1 MLVLRMRKI
10 FVLAITSALATLP
23 VLADDKTAS
32 TKSDTTTHSSSAV
45 NDAFAAADKLVEQEK
60 YDQAIT
66 AYKEAL
72 ANSPQNASGHQK
84 LAEVYLHQGN
94 AAAAENEDKEAI
106 KLDSKNA
113 DAYQHLGLIAGM
125 QKNFAAAINYEKTAV
140 SLNPKDTDAYAV
152 LGKAYSSKGN
162 YPEAIAALHKAIEL
176 DPSDFDSHLTLGAVY
191 GRTSQYQ
198 ESVKVYKQAVALNP
212 KSWMAHMG
220 LGQAYEHLGDAPN
233 QIAELKLAVQLGDQD
248 ASAHGH
254 LGSALSKSGD
264 IQGALAE
271 GVIANQLRFGSYW
284 PAALNK
290 FLLAW
295 ACVFLL
301 FGLIF
306 GVMFAGS
313 IFKPQDGEQ
322 IIKSL
327 FLVFYKDRP
336 GRFIITSRR
345 FLYLPEAFSRWFGST
360 RVSIERDLIARI
372 SLTKTANGG
381 VLEIDTADGSQLSFK
396 MAQLIYAPLSRELDK
411 LGYLGDFGGQ
421 TLHMNTKQVQ

>member
-1 MLVLRMRKI
+1 MQKI
-10 FVLAITSALATLP
+10 LLLAVISAMATLP
-23 VLADDKTAS
+23 AHADDKLGS
-32 TKSDTTTHSSSAV
+32 TKSDTTAQTDRAGSDK
-45 NDAFAAADKLVEQEK
+45 DAFAVADALVERDKFDE
-60 YDQAIT
+60 AIA
-66 AYKEAL
+66 AYKDAL
-72 ANSPQNASGHQK
+72 TKDPLSALGHEK
-84 LAEVYLHQGN
+84 LAEVYLHKGN
-94 AAAAENEDKEAI
+94 ATAAEAEDKAAI
-106 KLDSKNA
+106 RLDSKDA

-125 QKNFAAAINYEKTAV
+125 QKNFAAAISYEKTAI
-140 SLNPKDTDAYAV
+140 SLNPKCTDAYAV
-152 LGKAYSSKGN
+152 LGKALSSKGN
-162 YPEAIAALHKAIEL
+162 YPEAITALHKAIEL
-176 DPSDFDSHLTLGAVY
+176 DPGDFDSHLTLGAVY
-191 GRTSQYQ
+191 GRTSQYD
-198 ESVKVYKQAVALNP
+198 EAVKVYKQAVALNP

-220 LGQAYEHLGDAPN
+220 LGQAYEHLGDNPS
-233 QIAELKLAVQLGDQD
+233 QIAELKLAVQLGEHD

-284 PAALNK
+284 PSALNK
-290 FLLAW
+290 FLLVW
-295 ACVFLL
+295 ACVFLV

-306 GVMFAGS
+306 AVMFAGS
-313 IFKPQDGEQ
+313 VFKPQDGER
-322 IIKSL
+322 IVKSF
-327 FLVFYKDRP
+327 FLVFYKERP

-360 RVSIERDLIARI
+360 RVSIERDLIAKV

-421 TLHMNTKQVQ
+421 TLHMNTKQVQQ